1 VFGASLAGGDRQ
13 PGSPVAPK
21 SPTDHEERHSKGE
34 DQMNM
39 RKAVVASFGAALLT
53 VGTGAGAHALLDLNN
68 TGQVSNNQ
76 TATGGD
82 STASNN
88 SDATVNAS
96 VNATNSVISHSGAKG
111 SIKQTANNNVKSG
124 PANATN
130 HATNKTG
137 HQSFLI
143 K

>member
-21 SPTDHEERHSKGE
+21 NPTDHEERHSKGE

-82 STASNN
+82 STATNDS
-88 SDATVNAS
+88 SATVNAS

-111 SIKQTANNNVKSG
+111 VKQTANNKVKSG
-124 PANATN
+124 NTNATN
-130 HATNKTG
+130 HAGNHTG
-137 HQSFLI
+137 GQKFLI

>member
-1 VFGASLAGGDRQ
+1 
-13 PGSPVAPK
+13 
-21 SPTDHEERHSKGE
+21 
-34 DQMNM
+34 MNM

-96 VNATNSVISHSGAKG
+96 VNATNSVITRSGAKG
-111 SIKQTANNNVKSG
+111 VKQTANNNVKSG

-130 HATNKTG
+130 HSTNKTG
-137 HQSFLI
+137 RQSFVI